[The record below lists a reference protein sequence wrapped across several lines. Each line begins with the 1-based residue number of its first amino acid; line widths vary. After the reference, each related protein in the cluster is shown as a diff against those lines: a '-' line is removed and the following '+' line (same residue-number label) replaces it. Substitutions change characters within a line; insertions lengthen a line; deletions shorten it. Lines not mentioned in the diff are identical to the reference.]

1 MRSPL
6 FMLAI
11 AAAAS
16 LPLATAPAAAD
27 TVKVTALGSHDGEF
41 CRADRAMLFEDPTG
55 TTVLFD
61 AGRTVAGPDDPR
73 IGKLDVV
80 LLSGVH
86 KDHIGDK
93 HMAAVNAGTCKKPAA
108 KVSLAPNSLTATIT
122 AKKNAKLVVG
132 GEMRNFLRPQ
142 VAAAGG
148 SAKQVDVLRPGG
160 KRKIG
165 GVTIAIVTAVHS
177 NGLSHDFLGEGMAGS
192 MKADGI
198 TAYVGPESGYVL
210 TFSNGLVVYLSG
222 DTGHTADMA
231 TIVKGYYGAELAVM
245 AIGDIYTMGPEEAA
259 FAVNVLIQ
267 PKAVIPTHA
276 NEVATTGGKV
286 NAGTK
291 TATFTSLVQ
300 GIPVHPPLSGVTM
313 EFDGDAKCVSGC

>member
-1 MRSPL
+1 MKKL
-6 FMLAI
+6 FCFL
-11 AAAAS
+11 AAAAV
-16 LPLATAPAAAD
+16 LATGPALAD

-41 CRADRAMLFEDPTG
+41 CRSDRAMLFQDPDG

-86 KDHIGDK
+86 RDHLGDR
-93 HMAAVNAGTCKKPAA
+93 HMAAVGAGACKRPEAKVKVLPNSNTALIAA
-108 KVSLAPNSLTATIT
+108 K
-122 AKKNAKLVVG
+122 KGAKLVVA

-142 VAAAGG
+142 VVAAGG
-148 SAKQVDVLRPGG
+148 NAKQVDVLRPGG
-160 KRKIG
+160 KRTVG
-165 GVTIAIVTAVHS
+165 GVTIAVVTAVHS
-177 NGLSHDFLGEGMAGS
+177 NGVAPDYLGKALGEP
-192 MKADGI
+192 MKADGL
-198 TAYVGPESGYVL
+198 TAYVGPENGYVL

-222 DTGHTADMA
+222 DTGHTSDMA
-231 TIVKGYYGAELAVM
+231 TIVKGYYGVELAVV

-259 FAVNVLIQ
+259 FAVNALLE

-276 NEVATTGGKV
+276 NEEATSGGKV
-286 NAGTK
+286 KPGTK
-291 TATFTSLVQ
+291 TAKFTSLVK
-300 GIPVHPPLSGVTM
+300 GIPVHVPLSGVTM

>member
-1 MRSPL
+1 MRKTL
-6 FMLAI
+6 VMLTV
-11 AAAAS
+11 AAS
-16 LPLATAPAAAD
+16 AALPLAALPAAAD

-41 CRADRAMLFEDPTG
+41 CRADRAMLFEDPDG
-55 TTVLFD
+55 TTVLYD

-93 HMAAVNAGTCKKPAA
+93 HMAAVNAGTCKKPAV
-108 KVSLAPNSLTATIT
+108 KVSLAPNSNTATIT

-142 VAAAGG
+142 VVGAGG

-160 KRKIG
+160 KRKVG
-165 GVTIAIVTAVHS
+165 GVTIAIVAAVHS
-177 NGLSHDFLGEGMAGS
+177 NGLSHDFLSDGGA
-192 MKADGI
+192 MKKDGI

-222 DTGHTADMA
+222 DTGHTSDMA
-231 TIVKGYYGAELAVM
+231 AIVKGYYGAELAVI

-286 NAGTK
+286 NGGTK